1 LIHDRGFFDM
11 FVMLF
16 ALVASI
22 TVHEF
27 AHAMAAV
34 AAGDNTPKKQG
45 RISLN
50 PVDHFDPV
58 GFLMI
63 VFMTYT
69 GFGIGWGK
77 PVQVNP
83 HNFGNPRWDDV
94 KVSLWGPASNLIMAA
109 VCAVTLRLAGNMLTD
124 GLFTLFYMMVLVN
137 VGLAMFNLIPLPPL
151 DGSHILAG
159 LLPAQQAREYARFAS
174 QWGMPILILLL
185 VTGGLG
191 MLIGPPRRAILSLL
205 LGG

>member
-1 LIHDRGFFDM
+1 M

-34 AAGDNTPKKQG
+34 AAGDNTPKQQG

-83 HNFGNPRWDDV
+83 RNFGNPRWDDV

-109 VCAVTLRLAGNMLTD
+109 VCAVTLRLAGGMLTD

-159 LLPAQQAREYARFAS
+159 ILPAQQAREYASFAS

-191 MLIGPPRRAILSLL
+191 ILIGPPREAILGIL
-205 LGG
+205 LG